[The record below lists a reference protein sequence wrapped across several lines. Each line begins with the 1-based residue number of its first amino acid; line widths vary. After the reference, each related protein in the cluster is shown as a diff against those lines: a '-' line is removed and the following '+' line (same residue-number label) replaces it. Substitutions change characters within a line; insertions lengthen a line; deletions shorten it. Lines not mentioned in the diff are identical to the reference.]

1 MPKENLRSYE
11 LLAVFSPEITSDRM
25 DDRAQEISTF
35 IESQGGQIAAKDNIG
50 VKSLAYSIKNQSE
63 GNYVLFNL
71 NTSPSSISIL
81 NKNLNGQEEILRFS
95 IIKTNWI

>member
-1 MPKENLRSYE
+1 MPEENLRSYE
-11 LLAVFSPEITSDRM
+11 LLAVFSPEITSDRI

-50 VKSLAYSIKNQSE
+50 IKSLAYSIKNQNE

-71 NTSPSSISIL
+71 NTSPSSISVL

-95 IIKTNWI
+95 IIKTN

>member
-1 MPKENLRSYE
+1 MPEENLRSYE
-11 LLAVFSPEITSDRM
+11 LLAVFSPEITSDRI
-25 DDRAQEISTF
+25 DDKAQEISTL

-50 VKSLAYSIKNQSE
+50 IKSLAYSIKNQNE

-71 NTSPSSISIL
+71 NTSPSSISVL

>member
-1 MPKENLRSYE
+1 MPEENSRSYE
-11 LLAVFSPEITSDRM
+11 LITIFNPEIASDRM
-25 DDRAQEISTF
+25 DDKTKEISAL
-35 IESQGGQIAAKDNIG
+35 IESTGGQISTKDMLG
-50 VKSLAYSIKNQSE
+50 VKSFSYPIKNQNE

>member
-1 MPKENLRSYE
+1 MPEENLHSYE
-11 LLAVFSPEITSDRM
+11 LLAVFSPEITSDRI
-25 DDRAQEISTF
+25 DDRAQEISTL

-50 VKSLAYSIKNQSE
+50 IKSLAYSIKNQNE

-71 NTSPSSISIL
+71 NTSPSSISVL

>member
-1 MPKENLRSYE
+1 MLPEENLRSYE

-25 DDRAQEISTF
+25 DDTTQEITTL
-35 IESQGGQIAAKDNIG
+35 IESQGGQISAKDNIG
-50 VKSLAYSIKNQSE
+50 VKSLAYRIKNQSE

-71 NTSPSSISIL
+71 NTSPSSISTL

-95 IIKTNWI
+95 IIKTN

>member
-25 DDRAQEISTF
+25 DDRAQEITTF

-50 VKSLAYSIKNQSE
+50 VKSLAYSIKNQNE

-71 NTSPSSISIL
+71 NTSPSSISVL

-95 IIKTNWI
+95 IIKTN

>member
-1 MPKENLRSYE
+1 MPEENLRSYE
-11 LLAVFSPEITSDRM
+11 LLAVFSPEITSDRI

-50 VKSLAYSIKNQSE
+50 IKSLAYSIKNQNE

>member
-35 IESQGGQIAAKDNIG
+35 IESQGGQIAGKDNIG

-95 IIKTNWI
+95 IIKTN